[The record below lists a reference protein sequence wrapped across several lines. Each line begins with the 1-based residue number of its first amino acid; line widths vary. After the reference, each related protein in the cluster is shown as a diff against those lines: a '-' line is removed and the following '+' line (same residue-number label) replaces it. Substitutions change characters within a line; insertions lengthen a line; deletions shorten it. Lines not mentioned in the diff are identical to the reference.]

1 MTTAHDITA
10 RDYLAAQRAAD
21 APGHLAIA
29 GAVREGFPIDLV
41 ESVAGELGLE
51 LKDLTDAG
59 ILAARTLAHS
69 RRVGRLSAVQSDRV
83 ARFFRVFQHAV
94 TTFGDTRRAWQ
105 WMTRPTRVLDGN
117 APIALFDTDA
127 GTRMVE
133 AVLDRID
140 HGLAA

>member
-1 MTTAHDITA
+1 MTPPDITA
-10 RDYLAAQRAAD
+10 DDYLEAQRAPDTRA
-21 APGHLAIA
+21 HLALI
-29 GAVREGFPIDLV
+29 GAVRDGLPVNLV
-41 ESVAGELGLE
+41 EAVARLLGLE

-59 ILAARTLAHS
+59 IIAPRTLDHS

-94 TTFGDTRRAWQ
+94 TTFGDTDPAWR
-105 WMTRPTRVLDGN
+105 WITRPTRVFDGN

-133 AVLDRID
+133 TVLDRID